1 MGHLFYLG
9 LDRDHLGLYYSP
21 KTLFLGSVF
30 LGFKAHKAAN
40 SLPAN
45 QVLTMVCD
53 NVTRIEEIKFDN
65 SQSLD
70 LNNVF
75 NYSGFFPVAINFLRR
90 IPVIGTLL
98 NLPGISMVI
107 NTKHFQ

>member
-1 MGHLFYLG
+1 
-9 LDRDHLGLYYSP
+9 
-21 KTLFLGSVF
+21 
-30 LGFKAHKAAN
+30 
-40 SLPAN
+40 
-45 QVLTMVCD
+45 MVCD

-90 IPVIGTLL
+90 IP
-98 NLPGISMVI
+98 
-107 NTKHFQ
+107 F